1 MDTTYPPKIS
11 KVLLTPD
18 PHYIPGYAGY
28 CPQLKYN
35 IGKSYGQL
43 TSELLSSPE
52 VNHSTRL
59 MVSGVTHS
67 SEAARTGIGRSI
79 SDCHVRKMIPGY
91 TGFIPKCRSHF
102 ACSYGEMCRKAF
114 TDFYQEQQKR
124 SQQQSA
130 KLPVIPNYS
139 SHLSEV
145 KSMCSSQQESQTI
158 TSTDSHQHCDHLQAL
173 SALHPHGKAIFMD
186 DKNPHK
192 YFISGFTGHVPK
204 ARFLIG
210 KSYPITTNQALVQF
224 GKQQRNEPFSQDTA
238 EGQDSSTLPTL
249 YHPNRAVV
257 PSFTGHIPGYRFLY
271 GHTFGQ
277 LSQNALEKSGSK
289 RVAWGE
295 C

>member
-35 IGKSYGQL
+35 FGKSYGQL

-59 MVSGVTHS
+59 MVSGVS
-67 SEAARTGIGRSI
+67 CSAEAARAGIDRSI
-79 SDCHVRKMIPGY
+79 PDCHVRKMIPGY
-91 TGFIPKCRSHF
+91 TGFIPKSQSHF
-102 ACSYGEMCRKAF
+102 ACSYGEMCRKAL

-130 KLPVIPNYS
+130 KLPVITSYTNR
-139 SHLSEV
+139 LSENHRPSPPLTAINTV
-145 KSMCSSQQESQTI
+145 I
-158 TSTDSHQHCDHLQAL
+158 TYNPSVSFI
-173 SALHPHGKAIFMD
+173 PMERPYFMD

-192 YFISGFTGHVPK
+192 HFISGFTGHVPK
-204 ARFLIG
+204 ARFLTG
-210 KSYPITTNQALVQF
+210 KGYPITTNQALVQF
-224 GKQQRNEPFSQDTA
+224 GKQLRNEPISQESA
-238 EGQDSSTLPTL
+238 VGQDSSTPPTQ

-277 LSQNALEKSGSK
+277 LSQNALKKNSSK
-289 RVAWGE
+289 RVAWAE

>member
-35 IGKSYGQL
+35 FGKSYGQL

-59 MVSGVTHS
+59 MVSGVS
-67 SEAARTGIGRSI
+67 CSAEATRAGIDRSI
-79 SDCHVRKMIPGY
+79 PDCHVRKMIPGY
-91 TGFIPKCRSHF
+91 TGFIPKSQSHF
-102 ACSYGEMCRKAF
+102 ACSYGEMCRKAL

-130 KLPVIPNYS
+130 KLPVITSYTNR
-139 SHLSEV
+139 LSEV
-145 KSMCSSQQESQTI
+145 SLICSSQPYTNAHI
-158 TSTDSHQHCDHLQAL
+158 LKRHLGHSSLLFNYPCCSYVFAV
-173 SALHPHGKAIFMD
+173 
-186 DKNPHK
+186 
-192 YFISGFTGHVPK
+192 GFTGHVPK
-204 ARFLIG
+204 ARFLTG
-210 KSYPITTNQALVQF
+210 KGYPITTNQALVQF
-224 GKQQRNEPFSQDTA
+224 GKQLRNEPISQESA
-238 EGQDSSTLPTL
+238 VGQDSSTPPTQ

-277 LSQNALEKSGSK
+277 LSQNALKKNSSK
-289 RVAWGE
+289 RVAWAE